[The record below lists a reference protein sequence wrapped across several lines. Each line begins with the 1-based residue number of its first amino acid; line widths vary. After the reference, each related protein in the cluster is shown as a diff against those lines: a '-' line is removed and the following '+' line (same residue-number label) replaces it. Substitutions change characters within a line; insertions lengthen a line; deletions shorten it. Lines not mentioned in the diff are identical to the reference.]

1 MDLPFLIVGGHI
13 FWDSELAATEIERW
27 VAYITFISEIILTI
41 SKIWIISINHNL
53 GDIWFSFKISA
64 KSIQSRTGE
73 IEPNI
78 VRIS

>member
-41 SKIWIISINHNL
+41 SKAWIISINHHL
-53 GDIWFSFKISA
+53 QFPYTYKKSPSKI
-64 KSIQSRTGE
+64 R
-73 IEPNI
+73 
-78 VRIS
+78 

>member
-41 SKIWIISINHNL
+41 SKAWIISINL
-53 GDIWFSFKISA
+53 YLADI
-64 KSIQSRTGE
+64 
-73 IEPNI
+73 
-78 VRIS
+78 

>member
-41 SKIWIISINHNL
+41 SKAWIISINHHR
-53 GDIWFSFKISA
+53 GDIWFFIGD
-64 KSIQSRTGE
+64 IC
-73 IEPNI
+73 NI
-78 VRIS
+78 CICSPPLYIVVPPI